1 MTTEQEMKEAFEH
14 GKRIPEEIK
23 FINGQYRLKSGTYD
37 GDYLYYCDKCA
48 EKLNRDWLVWYKA
61 WQHHQAEIDRLLDW
75 QSKAKVVYPNVDRL
89 IRLRDIALAKAGEKQ

>member
-1 MTTEQEMKEAFEH
+1 MTTEQEMREAFEH

-23 FINGQYRLKSGTYD
+23 FSNGQYRLKSGAYD

-61 WQHHQAEIDRLLDW
+61 WQHRQAEIDRLREALKKIADGHVPI
-75 QSKAKVVYPNVDRL
+75 SCCVTVARE
-89 IRLRDIALAKAGEKQ
+89 ALAKQEIK